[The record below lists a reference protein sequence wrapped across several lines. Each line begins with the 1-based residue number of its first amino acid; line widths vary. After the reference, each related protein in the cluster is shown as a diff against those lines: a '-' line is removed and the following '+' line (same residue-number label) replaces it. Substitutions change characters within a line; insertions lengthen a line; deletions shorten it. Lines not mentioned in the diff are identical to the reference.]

1 MLFLC
6 LTSRGHQAN
15 WFHRL
20 QRSPW
25 TLAIVAV
32 GAVLTGLAAW
42 TQAIDTLL
50 LFTGIKPNALQ
61 LARDDERA
69 RFSRELTRAAWN
81 RLFAM
86 RRYVSTVEAGYP
98 ALDQDRTWERY
109 ASIHGYGKREEF
121 ENVILP
127 AFTTIHRCLEGLRRP
142 TTTIECELS
151 KARDINSINKA
162 LEQLNQNLYC
172 FVFGLP
178 DPKRQDPKA
187 RCFNG

>member
-1 MLFLC
+1 M
-6 LTSRGHQAN
+6 SDKPGHQAN
-15 WFHRL
+15 WFRRL

-109 ASIHGYGKREEF
+109 ASIFEEWNRDLMVNILSLEQHYHGYGKREEF
-121 ENVILP
+121 EKVILP
-127 AFTTIHRCLEGLRRP
+127 AFTTIHRSGSCSYRP
-142 TTTIECELS
+142 S
-151 KARDINSINKA
+151 AQRYSIVT
-162 LEQLNQNLYC
+162 
-172 FVFGLP
+172 FSP
-178 DPKRQDPKA
+178 ST
-187 RCFNG
+187 